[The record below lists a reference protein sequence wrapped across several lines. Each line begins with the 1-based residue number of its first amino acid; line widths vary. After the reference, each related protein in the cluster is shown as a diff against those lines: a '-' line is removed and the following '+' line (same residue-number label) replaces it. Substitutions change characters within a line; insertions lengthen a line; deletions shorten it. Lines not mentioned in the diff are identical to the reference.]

1 MEEGTIKKGQG
12 VDSSSLLV
20 EVSRNCLL
28 AFLLSSHW
36 PACGHMVMI
45 QCKGGL
51 EIVCGAH
58 LRTGSLFLWKKERR
72 DI

>member
-1 MEEGTIKKGQG
+1 MEEGAIKKGQG

-20 EVSRNCLL
+20 EVSRNCLWR
-28 AFLLSSHW
+28 LLSSHW

-45 QCKGGL
+45 YCVKEAGKK
-51 EIVCGAH
+51 VCGAH
-58 LRTGSLFLWKKERR
+58 LRTGTTLWKKERR